1 MSDRRH
7 PPPLTDDRLEA
18 LLAGHVAI
26 LGRTGSGKSYV
37 AKGWVERLLRLGRRV
52 CVIDPTGVWWGLK
65 ASADGKRAGFPVAVL
80 GGDHAD
86 LALAES
92 AGDLLGRT
100 VAERAFSCVIDLSEF
115 MIGERH
121 RFMTDFLGALYRFNK
136 RPLHLVCDEA
146 DELAAQSTLPEQRRL
161 LHATDRIVRRGRVK
175 GFRVVLIT
183 QRPAVLHKNVLTQ
196 AAALVA
202 MRVMAPQDRKAIEDW
217 IKGQG
222 DVAQG
227 REVLDSLARLK
238 VGEGWLWAPDL
249 GLLERRRFPAI
260 ETFDSGRAPTDEGL
274 AEPEALAQADLAELS
289 ALVAATQQPQPEEPA
304 EASAKAGVSTRA
316 SQRSAAPQSS
326 KAALA
331 AARGEGYAEGR
342 GEAHAALLAELDAL
356 APFVE
361 AVSGAFAELGRRIAA
376 MRGEPAPEDR
386 ALIQI
391 ASSARK
397 PIAAAD
403 AGSGSRK
410 QKERHRPARG
420 ANGGANVLYS
430 ATAKLLGPLARV
442 APARLTW
449 TQAAT
454 LAGMK
459 ARGGH
464 FNAGRKELR
473 DLGLVEEHGDG
484 LISIAAS
491 GLALAGF
498 EAPDPP
504 RTAAERVAMWKA
516 ALPAL
521 SGDILDLLL
530 ADYPGWVP
538 KRAIAER
545 LGKADR
551 GGHWNDGMAKLR
563 NNGLIETHGEAVRA
577 APMLFTLGG
586 SAA

>member
-1 MSDRRH
+1 MPDRRAVAQA
-7 PPPLTDDRLEA
+7 PLDDARLEA

-52 CVIDPTGVWWGLK
+52 CVIDPTGVWWGLRS
-65 ASADGKRAGFPVAVL
+65 SADGKRAGFAVAVL
-80 GGDHAD
+80 GGDRAD
-86 LALAES
+86 IPLAET
-92 AGDLLGRT
+92 AGELLGRT
-100 VAERAFSCVIDLSEF
+100 VAERAFSCVVDLSDF
-115 MIGERH
+115 LIGERH

-146 DELAAQSTLPEQRRL
+146 DEIAAQSPLPEHRRL

-274 AEPEALAQADLAELS
+274 AEPETLAQADLAELS

-304 EASAKAGVSTRA
+304 EASAKAGVS
-316 SQRSAAPQSS
+316 

-331 AARGEGYAEGR
+331 AARAQGYAEGR
-342 GEAHAALLAELDAL
+342 GEAHAALLAEIDAL

-361 AVSGAFAELGRRIAA
+361 AVSGALAELARRIST
-376 MRGEPAPEDR
+376 MRGESAPPDR
-386 ALIQI
+386 AIIRL
-391 ASSARK
+391 AAPARK
-397 PIAAAD
+397 PIAG
-403 AGSGSRK
+403 AGPSGGAR
-410 QKERHRPARG
+410 QPQDRHRPARG
-420 ANGGANVLYS
+420 ANGSGGTLYS
-430 ATAKLLGPLARV
+430 ATAKLLGALARV

-464 FNAGRKELR
+464 FNAGRKEMR
-473 DLGLVEEHGDG
+473 DLALVESHGEG
-484 LISIAAS
+484 VISIAAA

-498 EAPDPP
+498 AAPDPP
-504 RTAAERVAMWKA
+504 RTIAEHVAMWKA

-521 SGDILDLLL
+521 SGDILDLLIES
-530 ADYPGWVP
+530 YPEWVP
-538 KRAIAER
+538 KAGIAHR

-551 GGHWNDGMAKLR
+551 GGHWNDGMARLR
-563 NNGLIETHGEAVRA
+563 NNDLIESHGDAIRA
-577 APMLFTLGG
+577 APHLFTLGG
-586 SAA
+586 TP

>member
-1 MSDRRH
+1 MRAQAR
-7 PPPLTDDRLEA
+7 PLDDARLEA

-65 ASADGKRAGFPVAVL
+65 SSADGKAPGFPVAVL

-86 LALAES
+86 IALAET
-92 AGDLLGRT
+92 AGELLGRT
-100 VAERAFSCVIDLSEF
+100 VAERAFSCVVDLSDF
-115 MIGERH
+115 LIGERH

-146 DELAAQSTLPEQRRL
+146 DEIAAQSPLPEHRRL

-260 ETFDSGRAPTDEGL
+260 ETFDSGRAPGNEGA
-274 AEPEALAQADLAELS
+274 AEPETLAQADLAELQD
-289 ALVAATQQPQPEEPA
+289 LIAATSRGDA
-304 EASAKAGVSTRA
+304 EACPGQRAGGA
-316 SQRSAAPQSS
+316 EQKQSPRLRVD
-326 KAALA
+326 KTALA
-331 AARGEGYAEGR
+331 AARAQGYADGR
-342 GEAHAALLAELDAL
+342 GEAHAAAVARLDEIARLLDAV
-356 APFVE
+356 AAAAGEV
-361 AVSGAFAELGRRIAA
+361 GRRIAA
-376 MRGEPAPEDR
+376 MRAEPVPSDR
-386 ALIQI
+386 AGLEI
-391 ASSARK
+391 ASPPQK
-397 PIAAAD
+397 PVAATD
-403 AGSGSRK
+403 PGSGTS
-410 QKERHRPARG
+410 QAKERHRPARG
-420 ANGGANVLYS
+420 ANGGDGALYS
-430 ATAKLLGPLARV
+430 ATAKLLGALARV

-464 FNAGRKELR
+464 FNAGRKEMR
-473 DLGLVEEHGDG
+473 DLALVESHGDG
-484 LISIAAS
+484 LISIAAA

-504 RTAAERVAMWKA
+504 RTTAERVAMWKA

-521 SGDILDLLL
+521 SGDILDLLVNN
-530 ADYPGWVP
+530 YPGWVP
-538 KRAIAER
+538 KRAVADR
-545 LGKADR
+545 LGKVMR
-551 GGHWNDGMAKLR
+551 GGHWNDGMARLR
-563 NNGLIETHGEAVRA
+563 NNELIESHGEAIRA
-577 APMLFTLGG
+577 APHLFTLGG
-586 SAA
+586 TP

>member
-1 MSDRRH
+1 MPDRRAVAQA
-7 PPPLTDDRLEA
+7 PLDDARLEA

-52 CVIDPTGVWWGLK
+52 CVIDPTSVWWGLK
-65 ASADGKRAGFPVAVL
+65 SSADGKAPGFPVAVL

-86 LALAES
+86 IALTET
-92 AGDLLGRT
+92 AGELLGRT
-100 VAERAFSCVIDLSEF
+100 VAERAFSCVVDLSEF

-146 DELAAQSTLPEQRRL
+146 DEIAPQNPLPEHRRL

-175 GFRVVLIT
+175 GFRVMLIT

-202 MRVMAPQDRKAIEDW
+202 MRVMAPQDRRPIEDW

-222 DVAQG
+222 DVDRG

-260 ETFDSGRAPTDEGL
+260 ETFDSGRAPGNEG
-274 AEPEALAQADLAELS
+274 AVEPEALAQADLAELS

-304 EASAKAGVSTRA
+304 EVSAKAAVS
-316 SQRSAAPQSS
+316 
-326 KAALA
+326 KDALA
-331 AARGEGYAEGR
+331 AARAAGFKDGMMKGRHEVAARLAEWSKDMI
-342 GEAHAALLAELDAL
+342 ALL
-356 APFVE
+356 E
-361 AVSGAFAELGRRIAA
+361 AVDGGLRQLRESLALIEIAA
-376 MRGEPAPEDR
+376 GPE
-386 ALIQI
+386 
-391 ASSARK
+391 
-397 PIAAAD
+397 
-403 AGSGSRK
+403 AGGDG
-410 QKERHRPARG
+410 RPAAVSALRNAAG
-420 ANGGANVLYS
+420 TPRSQAGTGLYS
-430 ATAKLLGPLARV
+430 ATAKLLGALARV

-464 FNAGRKELR
+464 FNAGRKEMR
-473 DLGLVEEHGDG
+473 GLGLVEELGGG
-484 LISIAAS
+484 LIQITAAGLDIAGRERPA
-491 GLALAGF
+491 A
-498 EAPDPP
+498 P
-504 RTAAERVAMWKA
+504 RTTAERVAMWKA
-516 ALPAL
+516 ELPAL
-521 SGDILDLLL
+521 SGDILDLLIKR
-530 ADYPGWVP
+530 YPGWVP

-551 GGHWNDGMAKLR
+551 GGHWNDGMARLR
-563 NNGLIETHGEAVRA
+563 NNELIESHGEAIRA
-577 APMLFTLGG
+577 APHLFTPGG
-586 SAA
+586 DAA